1 MTDFNKFLI
10 TNIFLLWILLI
21 AIFILFFIVIS
32 KSPINVILLLIGFFF
47 NSAFLFIYCGVD
59 YLAVLILVLYAGA
72 ISIILLF
79 VVMLLDMKDLILQKD
94 KIAKILIFFFSV
106 FLIFLIFKSI
116 DLCYYII
123 SHYMPR
129 VLHVEWVEMF
139 YEQTNIEVIGTAL
152 YSYYLFQFLII
163 GVFLFLIMIIIISLV
178 VNHNLLVKRQILSDQ
193 LKKKNL
199 IKL

>member
-1 MTDFNKFLI
+1 M
-10 TNIFLLWILLI
+10 
-21 AIFILFFIVIS
+21 
-32 KSPINVILLLIGFFF
+32 
-47 NSAFLFIYCGVD
+47 AFLFIYCGLD

-94 KIAKILIFFFSV
+94 KIAKILIYFYIFILFFLS
-106 FLIFLIFKSI
+106 LKSI
-116 DLCYYII
+116 NLCYYII

-129 VLHVEWVEMF
+129 VFYIEFIELF
-139 YEQTNIEVIGTAL
+139 YEQTNIEVIGTVL
-152 YSYYLFQFLII
+152 YEYYLFQFLII

-178 VNHNLLVKRQILSDQ
+178 VNHNLLVKRQVLSNQ

-199 IKL
+199 IKI